1 MLRVSPMPNF
11 FKSQSTEARR
21 DLILHGP
28 ILNTLM
34 MLSVPILLMNVV
46 LSALP
51 VIDGLFL
58 NNLAGK
64 LVASSVVFSDPII
77 QIMTALSQGLGVSA
91 MAIVGQYNGIGDFKN
106 AKKVATQIVVFA
118 AIMGLS
124 MGPILYIVSILVSSN
139 LNEGIKENVYTYL
152 SLYSFI
158 IPMNFMAAI
167 YNGIKNANGKPEAT
181 FIRILFILIFKII
194 FNFIYIF
201 IFKLGIIGSLLSSFS
216 TYILV
221 TLWMFYD
228 LFMKKSEDQLTLKDF
243 KFDWAI
249 IKEVMVIGVPSMLTT
264 ALANFGFFL
273 INSEVERY
281 GPTIL
286 NAQGIVT
293 NITTICFNLPT
304 AFGQALTTMV
314 SMNIGANYPDKA
326 KKSCY
331 TALTMGVILSII
343 IILVMTPL
351 APHITIL
358 FTRDPEVLE
367 VANGGLPVFILS
379 ILGFAVTMII
389 NGALIGLGRTRIPLI
404 TSILRIWFF
413 RFLFILATT
422 STLSFR
428 AVFWGNLFSNTLA
441 GIISLIIIIKTPWK
455 SVLNIET
462 NNLMV
467 LRAKLFIDQLGA
479 KIFPHN
485 IGKRKENKNNI
496 KPKEIKIFNI
506 FSNNKNNEEKEKRR
520 LEREE
525 KAIKR
530 EEEYNKK
537 REILKEK
544 IENIQKLKKEEHK
557 ERLIEKEKKIKEKE
571 ERRLE
576 QKKRLE
582 EKRENRLKLRE
593 ERKKELEE
601 KRKEFEKRRKEIEE
615 RRKNY

>member
-1 MLRVSPMPNF
+1 MPNF

-34 MLSVPILLMNVV
+34 MLSIPILLMNVV
-46 LSALP
+46 VSILP

-58 NNLAGK
+58 NNLAGR

-106 AKKVATQIVVFA
+106 AKKVSTQIVVFA
-118 AIMGLS
+118 ALMGLAMS
-124 MGPILYIVSILVSSN
+124 PILYIVSILVSSN
-139 LNEGIKENVYTYL
+139 LHEGIKENVYTYL
-152 SLYSFI
+152 SLYSFV

-181 FIRILFILIFKII
+181 FIRIVFLVIFKII
-194 FNFIYIF
+194 FNFLYIF
-201 IFKLGIIGSLLSSFS
+201 LFRMGVIGSVLSSFS

-221 TLWMFYD
+221 TTWMFYD
-228 LFMKKSEDQLTLKDF
+228 LFIKNSEDKLTLKGF
-243 KFDWAI
+243 KFDWGI

-273 INSEVERY
+273 INSEVEKY
-281 GPTIL
+281 GPAIL

-293 NITTICFNLPT
+293 NITAICFNLPT

-326 KKSCY
+326 RKSCY
-331 TALTMGVILSII
+331 TALTMGIILSIVLI
-343 IILVMTPL
+343 IIMIPL
-351 APHITIL
+351 SPHITIL
-358 FTRDPEVLE
+358 FTRDNEVLN

-404 TSILRIWFF
+404 TSVLRIWLF

-422 STLSFR
+422 STLGYWS
-428 AVFWGNLFSNTLA
+428 VFWGNLFSNTLA

-462 NNLMV
+462 DNLMM
-467 LRAKLFIDQLGA
+467 LKTKLFIDQLGA
-479 KIFPHN
+479 KIFPHK
-485 IGKRKENKNNI
+485 IGTRKDNKNDI
-496 KPKEIKIFNI
+496 KAKISNKIEKVNI
-506 FSNNKNNEEKEKRR
+506 FSNTKTSDEKEKRK
-520 LEREE
+520 LEKEE
-525 KAIKR
+525 RAIKR
-530 EEEYNKK
+530 EEEHNKN

-544 IENIQKLKKEEHK
+544 IENIKRQKLEEHR
-557 ERLIEKEKKIKEKE
+557 ERLIEKNHKRKEKE
-571 ERRLE
+571 KRRLE
-576 QKKRLE
+576 HKKYIE
-582 EKRENRLKLRE
+582 ERRENRIKLRE
-593 ERKKELEE
+593 ERRKELEE
-601 KRKEFEKRRKEIEE
+601 KRKEFQERRRALEEKRNKLD
-615 RRKNY
+615 K